1 MNKEQSQPL
10 AMSITLE
17 EVRHVAALA
26 KLSFSEEELSKIAKE
41 LDAIVGY
48 VEQLK
53 ELEVDEVPATS
64 HVLDLQNVFR
74 EDKVEPWL
82 TPEEALQN
90 APAQKMGYFSVPK
103 VIG

>member
-1 MNKEQSQPL
+1 
-10 AMSITLE
+10 MSITIA
-17 EVRHVAALA
+17 EVKHVAALA
-26 KLSFSEEELSKIAKE
+26 KLSFSNEELTKIAKD

-53 ELEVDEVPATS
+53 ELNVDDVPPTS
-64 HVLDLQNVFR
+64 HVLDLHNVFR

-82 TPEEALQN
+82 TTEEALQN
-90 APAQKMGYFSVPK
+90 APAQKMDYFSVPK